1 MYILKNA
8 FRNVYRNKG
17 RTILTAIIIIAIA
30 FSSCVALSIRQAA
43 QTAREDVLEGLSI
56 TAQISLDRTAMMKQ
70 KSSDDADSGSESS
83 DNKENFAKKMGA
95 SSLSVKEMQT
105 YAGAESVKDFY
116 YTLTSSVNGSG
127 IEAVQSSSSLKN
139 RQSTADSST
148 GSDETADKKQSAT
161 TDAAQSTG
169 SETGGPGGMGGG
181 PGGMGGGPSM
191 GTQGDFTL
199 IGYSSDSAMTA
210 FADGTSKITSGQVFQ
225 ENTSEPECIISTELA
240 EYNSLA
246 VGDTITVT
254 NPNDETETY
263 TLKIVGIYENSA
275 SGVQEG
281 GNIGFST
288 SSDPANQILMSYTAL
303 KAITDTSAKSATTTT
318 NDFGLEQSSALNA
331 HVSGTYVFET
341 VEDYEAFEDQA
352 RARGLS
358 EDYTVSSRDLEQ
370 YEKSLTPL
378 ETLSKIAGYFL
389 IVILAIGAVIIVV
402 LNVLAA
408 RERKY
413 EIGVLTAVGMKK
425 KKVAAQFISEILI
438 VTLMSVVIGGAAG
451 ALSSVPITNALLAS
465 QITATQEAGESREQN
480 FGRPSDMGAPPEM
493 QQNTDDKSSATDEA
507 QADSGTASDNAADNS
522 QKAQSDQKGE
532 KSSRRASYIS
542 SVSSAVNLK
551 VLAELLGITVL
562 LAAAGA
568 AVALIAIMR
577 YEPLKIL
584 SGRD

>member
-95 SSLSVKEMQT
+95 SSLSVEEMQT

-148 GSDETADKKQSAT
+148 GSDETAEKSQS
-161 TDAAQSTG
+161 TDATQSTG
-169 SETGGPGGMGGG
+169 SEKGGPGGMGGG

-225 ENTSEPECIISTELA
+225 ENTSDPECIISTELA
-240 EYNSLA
+240 EYNSLT

-352 RARGLS
+352 RALGLS

-438 VTLMSVVIGGAAG
+438 VTLMSVIIGGAAG
-451 ALSSVPITNALLAS
+451 ALSSVPITNALLES
-465 QITATQEAGESREQN
+465 QITATQEASESREQN

-507 QADSGTASDNAADNS
+507 QADSGTASGNTEDNS

>member
-95 SSLSVKEMQT
+95 SSLSVEEMQT
-105 YAGAESVKDFY
+105 YAEAESVKDFY

-148 GSDETADKKQSAT
+148 GSDETADKSQSAT

-169 SETGGPGGMGGG
+169 SEKGGPGGMGGG

-303 KAITDTSAKSATTTT
+303 KAITDTSAKSASTTT

-352 RARGLS
+352 RALGLS

-438 VTLMSVVIGGAAG
+438 VTLMSVIIGGAAG
-451 ALSSVPITNALLAS
+451 ALSSVPITNALLES
-465 QITATQEAGESREQN
+465 QITATQEASESREQN

-522 QKAQSDQKGE
+522 QQAQSDQKGE

>member
-352 RARGLS
+352 RALGLS

-465 QITATQEAGESREQN
+465 QITATQEASESREQN

-507 QADSGTASDNAADNS
+507 QADSSTASDNAADNS
-522 QKAQSDQKGE
+522 QQAQSDQKGE

>member
-83 DNKENFAKKMGA
+83 DNKENFAKRMGA
-95 SSLSVKEMQT
+95 SSLSVEEMQT
-105 YAGAESVKDFY
+105 YAEAESVKDFY

-148 GSDETADKKQSAT
+148 GSDETADKSQSA
-161 TDAAQSTG
+161 DAAQSTG
-169 SETGGPGGMGGG
+169 SEKGGPGGMGGG
-181 PGGMGGGPSM
+181 PGGMGGPSM

-240 EYNSLA
+240 EYNSLT

-352 RARGLS
+352 RALGLS

-465 QITATQEAGESREQN
+465 QITATQEASESREQN

>member
-352 RARGLS
+352 RALGLS

-465 QITATQEAGESREQN
+465 QITATQEASESRGQN

-507 QADSGTASDNAADNS
+507 QADSSTASDNAADNS
-522 QKAQSDQKGE
+522 QQAQSDQKGE

>member
-70 KSSDDADSGSESS
+70 KTSDDADSGSESS

-95 SSLSVKEMQT
+95 SSLSVEEMQT

-148 GSDETADKKQSAT
+148 GSDETADKSQSAT

-169 SETGGPGGMGGG
+169 SEKGGPGGMGGG

-352 RARGLS
+352 RALGLS

-465 QITATQEAGESREQN
+465 QITATQEASESREQN

-507 QADSGTASDNAADNS
+507 QADSGAASDNAADNS

>member
-95 SSLSVKEMQT
+95 SSLSVEEMQT

-263 TLKIVGIYENSA
+263 TLKIVGIYENST

-352 RARGLS
+352 RALGLS

-413 EIGVLTAVGMKK
+413 EIGVLTAVGMKR

-465 QITATQEAGESREQN
+465 QITATQEASESREQN

>member
-95 SSLSVKEMQT
+95 SSLSVEEMQT

-352 RARGLS
+352 RALGLS

-465 QITATQEAGESREQN
+465 QITATQEASESREQN

-507 QADSGTASDNAADNS
+507 QADSSTASDNAADNS
-522 QKAQSDQKGE
+522 QQAQSDQKGE

>member
-352 RARGLS
+352 RALGLS

-438 VTLMSVVIGGAAG
+438 VTLMSVIIGGAAG
-451 ALSSVPITNALLAS
+451 ALSSVPITNALLES

-507 QADSGTASDNAADNS
+507 QADSSTASDNAADNS
-522 QKAQSDQKGE
+522 QQAQSDQKGE